1 MYTSVSNDFLKVLAR
16 PSRHFAARFKDNGTE
31 IELAIKNMSVT
42 TGTCGGTTMA
52 VGVAYAG
59 YIDVTAKR
67 IDTPLEGK
75 ELSLE
80 IGLLMDDNSYE
91 YVPFGYW
98 TVQKPMKSND
108 MMTFQAVDRMAGK
121 LHENYT
127 TALTYPATVASVLS
141 ELATNCGLTINC
153 NLQTS
158 TVMIPVA
165 IEGVTQRGA
174 LAIIAATL
182 LANAWVDRNGE
193 VQITALSGTPSVQI
207 NYDYVKPQPEMD
219 EDLTEITGVKVYTVT
234 GQTDTYIERG
244 SGNQVEVSD
253 VYMTSDNLDI
263 VKNNVMGMTYGGG
276 QISFMGN
283 PLIDPSDRLWFR
295 GSTDMQEYMLVTH
308 LGAEIITSGND
319 NIGAYDY
326 RSYDVP
332 CMEIVQ
338 YFDGGLLTTVSAPGQ
353 FEVTES
359 TYTVGAVTEELQR
372 QAKSIVEVQ
381 EVAEQADTNASAAVS
396 LANGKNKLYYQDHT
410 TVTGMSEGDMCYELG
425 QNGAITALY
434 EYKKTG
440 SNPDTYA
447 WTLRQLG
454 QGSILAN
461 SITSNEIYGNTLSA
475 IFADL
480 GNVNVGGSG
489 NGSGV
494 LTVKDASDNTVG
506 IWDNA
511 GITLSKGTIKSSTYQ
526 SSVGNYSAA
535 GMIIDL
541 DASVIK
547 MPNTAILSDGSLYTK
562 SGNIAGWQIDSE
574 KIYSSKTISGTTYR
588 ANMQS
593 MTGTDTARLAFF
605 VALDANG
612 TTTYPFRVNY
622 AGKLFTTNI
631 EASGGTVGPWTIG
644 STGLYNTLT
653 SMSDTSH
660 DGAYIGTDGL
670 KIVAGSQTVSN
681 TITANSTWSY
691 IESANEVVGIRM
703 IAWPDGSTG
712 LYEYDAVGG
721 NLSALW
727 LRSGTTVSTE
737 FNVTAAAD
745 VDSYVTLWKDGTISL
760 SKPNAG
766 GKIEF
771 CYNGTIPATSSIQ
784 ETASGVLS
792 ASGRFT
798 ASAFGSNGRTGY
810 SDGAQGVYVTSDGAI
825 SLCKT
830 SGGGTLAFM
839 YNGATSATSSIAE
852 SASGTLT
859 ITASNGVKSLSIYN
873 KTTSST
879 ANVNIDNTGLM
890 QRCTTSSR
898 RYKTDIQPIE
908 DYKSVLDIPVVTFKY
923 KTDYLSK
930 VDQRYGQDVP
940 GFIAEDVNKYYPIA
954 AEWVGAKVE
963 DWNVRFILPPMLA
976 VEQDHEKR
984 IAELEEEIRR
994 LKGEL

>member
-1 MYTSVSNDFLKVLAR
+1 MYTSVSNDFLEVLAR

-219 EDLTEITGVKVYTVT
+219 EDLTEITGVKVYTVA

-253 VYMTSDNLDI
+253 VYMTSNNLDI

-372 QAKSIVEVQ
+372 QAKSIVEAQ
-381 EVAEQADTNASAAVS
+381 ETAEQASGEASRAVR

-425 QNGAITALY
+425 QDGAITALY
-434 EYKKTG
+434 EYNKTG

-480 GNVNVGGSG
+480 GTVNVGGSG

-494 LTVKDASDNTVG
+494 LTVKDASDNTVVEC
-506 IWDNA
+506 DNDGLYA
-511 GITLSKGTIKSSTYQ
+511 IKGTIGNWTLTSTELSGNTMTISYDGSYMGSYIGIKSATDSLLQIEMYGESLYAYAYAGGSWYAVAGVECEEDGTNGYGRLTLAKRALSSGNLVGDADFEITNDGYLSISNQHGLTLDTACPLILPRYQ
-526 SSVGNYSAA
+526 
-535 GMIIDL
+535 
-541 DASVIK
+541 DASGSSNNLPALIVGG
-547 MPNTAILSDGSLYTK
+547 TATQSHLEFDDNEIMAKASGTTTADLYLNSDGGTVHVGAGGLIADGASTISVNKASANDGKIGVLLNS
-562 SGNIAGWQIDSE
+562 SGNI
-574 KIYSSKTISGTTYR
+574 YLT
-588 ANMQS
+588 AN
-593 MTGTDTARLAFF
+593 
-605 VALDANG
+605 
-612 TTTYPFRVNY
+612 
-622 AGKLFTTNI
+622 
-631 EASGGTVGPWTIG
+631 
-644 STGLYNTLT
+644 T
-653 SMSDTSH
+653 SA
-660 DGAYIGTDGL
+660 GAYIYFYYNKSTT
-670 KIVAGSQTVSN
+670 S
-681 TITANSTWSY
+681 TANIT
-691 IESANEVVGIRM
+691 
-703 IAWPDGSTG
+703 
-712 LYEYDAVGG
+712 
-721 NLSALW
+721 
-727 LRSGTTVSTE
+727 
-737 FNVTAAAD
+737 
-745 VDSYVTLWKDGTISL
+745 
-760 SKPNAG
+760 
-766 GKIEF
+766 
-771 CYNGTIPATSSIQ
+771 
-784 ETASGVLS
+784 
-792 ASGRFT
+792 
-798 ASAFGSNGRTGY
+798 
-810 SDGAQGVYVTSDGAI
+810 
-825 SLCKT
+825 
-830 SGGGTLAFM
+830 
-839 YNGATSATSSIAE
+839 E
-852 SASGTLT
+852 SASGVITVNAYLQGKDYSGSTRYMTTSFATDGQRVAGFGVSASTLYIACQSGT
-859 ITASNGVKSLSIYN
+859 AGSTYANKTVAISSSDVRLKTNITDSEVSALPFINAIPVRAFDWTDGRLDKHQRIGMVADELEAIDPKLAVGGGYDEDGSMNVKSVDTFYLTGYLLKAVQELS
-873 KTTSST
+873 
-879 ANVNIDNTGLM
+879 A
-890 QRCTTSSR
+890 
-898 RYKTDIQPIE
+898 
-908 DYKSVLDIPVVTFKY
+908 
-923 KTDYLSK
+923 K
-930 VDQRYGQDVP
+930 VDKLE
-940 GFIAEDVNKYYPIA
+940 AEIV
-954 AEWVGAKVE
+954 
-963 DWNVRFILPPMLA
+963 
-976 VEQDHEKR
+976 
-984 IAELEEEIRR
+984 R
-994 LKGEL
+994 LKGGE